1 MIEKFHTELSKCRKQ
16 LSFASVSPDLVCVF
30 YEMWFSG
37 VQLLP
42 VISLFSDCSILLSES
57 VTGNQRTQ
65 RRCFPASA
73 SKWKHHLHSARLRIS
88 GSLLLEDGGGGEAAL
103 PYKSDGGVRRKIL
116 RTPLKGTRILFYGCV
131 PYLFPPLRGTNST
144 TTKYIIGT
152 ANFDS
157 NKDIFRTLSSQG
169 RFGNLYWDNSGS
181 SHFRF

>member
-1 MIEKFHTELSKCRKQ
+1 MSKAAFLRICFSWSCLCFLRDVIFRCATTTGDQLIQRLFDPTEWKCYRKSAYPTQ
-16 LSFASVSPDLVCVF
+16 MFPGISIQVKAPFTFGSTPDL
-30 YEMWFSG
+30 WFT
-37 VQLLP
+37 L
-42 VISLFSDCSILLSES
+42 
-57 VTGNQRTQ
+57 T
-65 RRCFPASA
+65 RR
-73 SKWKHHLHSARLRIS
+73 R
-88 GSLLLEDGGGGEAAL
+88 GGGGEAAL

>member
-1 MIEKFHTELSKCRKQ
+1 MLQEI
-16 LSFASVSPDLVCVF
+16 SVPNADVSRHQHP
-30 YEMWFSG
+30 
-37 VQLLP
+37 
-42 VISLFSDCSILLSES
+42 SES
-57 VTGNQRTQ
+57 TIYI
-65 RRCFPASA
+65 
-73 SKWKHHLHSARLRIS
+73 RLDS
-88 GSLLLEDGGGGEAAL
+88 GSLVHSYSKTGGGGEAAL